1 MILLSWDSRE
11 FKCEVEHEF
20 ANNEELIEYLN
31 DNHEAIMKDAKEDIV
46 RISGGNKKYTNYAYE
61 MNVIKKGDKNG

>member
-1 MILLSWDSRE
+1 MILLSWYSKE

-20 ANNEELIEYLN
+20 VDNEELIEYLN

-46 RISGGNKKYTNYAYE
+46 RIRW
-61 MNVIKKGDKNG
+61 